1 MATEEHVLMY
11 ELSIEKRLEVVPD
24 FGELLKIELIRVG
37 AKDEVSHH
45 SRSAVQIGGEI
56 LKLECAFLE

>member
-37 AKDEVSHH
+37 AKDEVTPL
-45 SRSAVQIGGEI
+45 REGDP
-56 LKLECAFLE
+56 